1 MDVEPVRR
9 ALISVSN
16 KAGVVGLARELRDM
30 GVEIIST
37 GGTEAKLREEG
48 IEVTPISKV
57 TGFPE
62 MLGGRVKTLHPHIH
76 AALLARRDDPEHM
89 REMEEMGIKPIDLV
103 VVNLYPFAETIARPE
118 TTLEDAVEQIDIGGV
133 TLIRAAAKNFANVA
147 VVTNPKRYSSLLLEM
162 RRNGGSISMETRR
175 SLAAEAFRHTANYDS
190 TIYAYLS
197 RAFEEFPDTL
207 NMVFKKK
214 MDLRYGENPHQKAAL
229 YQEIGAPST
238 SLVFAE
244 QLHGRELSF
253 NNVLDL
259 DAAWALV
266 KEFEL
271 PTAVIIKHNN
281 PCGVAMAERLSTAY
295 QKAYQCD
302 PVSAFGS
309 VIAFNRPVDEET
321 AAQVNET
328 FVEAVIAPAFP
339 EAALGI
345 LKGKED
351 IRLLQL
357 PLERETH
364 LLLKDVKRVEGGL
377 LVQDYDWG
385 EDARDE
391 MLLVGDRV
399 PSEEQWEELMFAW
412 KVAKHV
418 RSNAIVLTKD
428 RTTVG
433 IGTGQMS
440 RVDATRVALMKAG
453 DKARGSVLASDAFFP
468 FPDSVI
474 LAAEAGVEAFIQP
487 GGSIRDEEIFEEVE
501 KRGLVMVLT
510 GKRHFR
516 H

>member
-1 MDVEPVRR
+1 MGVEPVRR

-16 KAGVVGLARELRDM
+16 KAGIVGLARELRDM

-48 IEVTPISKV
+48 IEATPISEV

-62 MLGGRVKTLHPHIH
+62 MLGGRVKTLHPNIL
-76 AALLARRDDPEHM
+76 AALLARRDDPEHR

-103 VVNLYPFAETIARPE
+103 VVNLYPFAETISRPE
-118 TTLEDAVEQIDIGGV
+118 TTLEEAVEQIDIGGV
-133 TLIRAAAKNFANVA
+133 TLIRAAAKNFADVA

-162 RRNGGSISMETRR
+162 RRNGGAISLETRR
-175 SLAAEAFRHTANYDS
+175 ALAAEAFRHTADYDS
-190 TIYAYLS
+190 AIYAYLS
-197 RAFEEFPDTL
+197 RAFEEFPATL

-214 MDLRYGENPHQKAAL
+214 SDLRYGENPHQRAAL

-244 QLHGRELSF
+244 QLHGKELSF

-266 KEFEL
+266 KELEL
-271 PTAVIIKHNN
+271 PAAVIIKHNN
-281 PCGVAMAERLSTAY
+281 PCGVAMAERLSEAY
-295 QKAYQCD
+295 RKAYRCD

-321 AAQVNET
+321 AAQINET

-339 EAALGI
+339 EAALSI
-345 LKGKED
+345 LRGKED
-351 IRLLQL
+351 VRLLQL
-357 PLERETH
+357 PLQRETH

-377 LVQDYDWG
+377 LVQDYDRG
-385 EDARDE
+385 EDPREE
-391 MLLVGDRV
+391 MLLVGDHE
-399 PSEEQWEELMFAW
+399 PTPEQWEELIFAW
-412 KVAKHV
+412 KVCKHV
-418 RSNAIVLTKD
+418 RSNAIVLARD
-428 RTTVG
+428 RATVG
-433 IGTGQMS
+433 IGAGQMS
-440 RVDATRVALMKAG
+440 RVDAARVALMKAG
-453 DKARGSVLASDAFFP
+453 ENARGAVLASDAFFP

-474 LAAEAGVEAFIQP
+474 LAAEAGVGAFIQP
-487 GGSIRDEEIFEEVE
+487 GGSVRDEEIFEEVK

>member
-1 MDVEPVRR
+1 MKPVRR

-16 KAGVVGLARELRDM
+16 KAGIVGLARELRDM

-37 GGTEAKLREEG
+37 GGTEARLREEG
-48 IEVTPISKV
+48 IEVTPISEV

-62 MLGGRVKTLHPHIH
+62 MLGGRVKTLHPNIH
-76 AALLARRDDPEHM
+76 AALLARRDDPEHL
-89 REMEEMGIKPIDLV
+89 REMEEMDIKPIDLV

-118 TTLEDAVEQIDIGGV
+118 TTLEEAVEQIDIGGV
-133 TLIRAAAKNFANVA
+133 TLIRAAAKNFAHVA

-162 RRNGGSISMETRR
+162 RRNGGAITLETRR
-175 SLAAEAFRHTANYDS
+175 MLAAEAFRHTADYDS
-190 TIYAYLS
+190 AIYAYLS
-197 RAFEEFPDTL
+197 RAFEEFPATL

-214 MDLRYGENPHQKAAL
+214 ADLRYGENPHQKAAL

-244 QLHGRELSF
+244 QLHGKELSF

-271 PTAVIIKHNN
+271 PAAVIIKHNN
-281 PCGVAMAERLSTAY
+281 PCGVAVAERLSEAY
-295 QKAYQCD
+295 RRAHACD

-339 EAALGI
+339 EASLSI
-345 LKGKED
+345 LRGKED

-357 PLERETH
+357 PLERETY

-377 LVQDYDWG
+377 LVQDYDRG
-385 EDARDE
+385 EDPREE
-391 MLLVGDRV
+391 MVLVGDRE
-399 PSEEQWEELMFAW
+399 PTPEQWEELIFAW
-412 KVAKHV
+412 RVCKHV
-418 RSNAIVLTKD
+418 RSNAIVLTRE

-453 DKARGSVLASDAFFP
+453 DRARGSVLASDAFFP

-487 GGSIRDEEIFEEVE
+487 GGSVRDEEVFEEV
-501 KRGLVMVLT
+501 KRRGLVMVLT

>member
-1 MDVEPVRR
+1 MSGIKR
-9 ALISVSN
+9 ALLSVSN
-16 KAGVVGLARELRDM
+16 KAGIVTFARELQEM

-48 IEVTPISKV
+48 ISVTSISSV

-76 AALLARRDDPEHM
+76 AALLARRDDPGHM
-89 REMEEMGIKPIDLV
+89 RELEEMGIGLIDLV
-103 VVNLYPFAETIARPE
+103 VVNLYPFAETVARPE
-118 TTLEDAVEQIDIGGV
+118 TTLEEALEQIDIGGV

-147 VVTNPKRYSSLLLEM
+147 VVTNPKRYHSLLLEM
-162 RRNGGSISMETRR
+162 RSNDGGISLETRR
-175 SLAAEAFRHTANYDS
+175 ALAAEAFRHTANYDAA
-190 TIYAYLS
+190 IYAYLS
-197 RAFEEFPDTL
+197 RALEEFPDTL

-214 MDLRYGENPHQKAAL
+214 ADLRYGENPHQKAAL
-229 YQEIGAPST
+229 YQEIGAPSS

-244 QLHGRELSF
+244 QLHGKELSF

-271 PTAVIIKHNN
+271 PAAVIIKHNN
-281 PCGVAMAERLSTAY
+281 PCGVALSDRLEDAY
-295 QKAYQCD
+295 RRAYECD

-321 AAQVNET
+321 AVRVNET

-339 EAALGI
+339 APSLSI
-345 LKGKED
+345 LESKED
-351 IRLLQL
+351 IRLLRL
-357 PLERETH
+357 PLERESH
-364 LLLKDVKRVEGGL
+364 SFLKDVKRVEGGL
-377 LVQDYDWG
+377 LVQDYDRG
-385 EDARDE
+385 EEMWNE
-391 MLLVGDRV
+391 MLCVGDRV
-399 PSEEQWEELMFAW
+399 PDEDLWEELMFAW

-418 RSNAIVLTKD
+418 RSNAIVLTRG

-453 DKARGSVLASDAFFP
+453 EKARGAVLASDAFFP
-468 FPDSVI
+468 FPDAVL
-474 LAAEAGVEAFIQP
+474 LAAEAGVTAFIQP
-487 GGSIRDEEIFEEVE
+487 GGSVRDEEIFEEIK
-501 KRGLVMVLT
+501 KRDLVMVLT
-510 GKRHFR
+510 GRRHFR